1 MVPSVRYR
9 YIQRGRGKPID
20 GVPDVAFHR
29 VNDSCADAQRD

>member
-29 VNDSCADAQRD
+29 VNDPRGNAKRD